1 MSVLVNVCLHWKDTQ
16 LNYHAVNLIS
26 QETIASQAVSTE
38 LQGYGMS
45 AQVNALR
52 LSVDT
57 TMKYWMR
64 ALIAP
69 ATN

>member
-1 MSVLVNVCLHWKDTQ
+1 MFALASACLHWKVTQ

-26 QETIASQAVSTE
+26 RGTIASQVVSTE
-38 LQGYGMS
+38 PQGYGTS
-45 AQVNALR
+45 AQANALR

-64 ALIAP
+64 ALIAL